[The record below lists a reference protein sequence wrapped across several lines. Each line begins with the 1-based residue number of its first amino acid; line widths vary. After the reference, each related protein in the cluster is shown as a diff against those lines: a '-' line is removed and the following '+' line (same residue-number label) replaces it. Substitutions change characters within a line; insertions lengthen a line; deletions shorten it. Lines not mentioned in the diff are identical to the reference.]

1 MIKKHTLKNGLRIMT
16 EKLNFVK
23 SVSMGIWIKV
33 GSVNETEETN
43 GMSHFIEHMLFKGTE
58 KRSASEIAEE
68 TDSIGGQL
76 NAFTSKDCTC
86 FYIRVLDEN
95 ITEAV
100 DILSDMFFNSK
111 FEELD
116 LEKEKSIVLEEIKM
130 YEDSPED
137 LVHDKI
143 SEVLFKDSSLA
154 LPILGTSSNIETY
167 NRDKIINYKN
177 KHYIPHKTVI
187 SVAGNFDEEYLLK
200 LLKEKFSM
208 WNSRES
214 TLLNFDTPYRREIKG
229 INKDLEQ
236 LHLCIANRTVSRN
249 DKLYYPLLVMNNL
262 FGGSMSSRLFQ
273 EVREHQGLVYS
284 IYSFSSNYH
293 YTGMFGI
300 YVGLAYENLEKALNT
315 ILIEMK
321 KMKDGQI
328 TEKEFKRAKQQLKSN
343 YMLGLES
350 TSNIMSSIGRRE
362 LVYNNVQTP
371 SQIVDKINNVKIED
385 IIDISKSIFNKND
398 FSAVYAGNMNK
409 YQNLQGKIENLLN

>member
-16 EKLNFVK
+16 EKLDFVK
-23 SVSMGIWIKV
+23 SVSMGIWVKV
-33 GSVNETEETN
+33 GSVNETDETN

-58 KRSASEIAEE
+58 NRSASEIAEE

-111 FEELD
+111 FHEYD
-116 LEKEKSIVLEEIKM
+116 LEKEKSVILEEIKM

-143 SEVLFKDSSLA
+143 SEILFKDSSLA
-154 LPILGTSSNIETY
+154 LPILGTSSNIVTY

-177 KHYIPHKTVI
+177 KHYTPHKTVI
-187 SVAGNFDEEYLLK
+187 SVAGNFDEENLLK
-200 LLKEKFSM
+200 LLKDKFSI
-208 WNSRES
+208 WNSKEND
-214 TLLNFDTPYRREIKG
+214 LLNYDKPYKREIKG

-249 DKLYYPLLVMNNL
+249 DELYYPLLVMSNL

-273 EVREHQGLVYS
+273 EVREQQGLVYS

-293 YTGMFGI
+293 HTGMFGI
-300 YVGLAYENLEKALNT
+300 YVGLAYENLEKALST
-315 ILIEMK
+315 ILVEMR
-321 KMKDGQI
+321 KMKDGKI

-362 LVYNNVQTP
+362 LVYNKVKTP
-371 SQIVDKINNVKIED
+371 SQIVEEINNVKIED
-385 IIDISKSIFNKND
+385 IIKISKNIFNKNE
-398 FSAVYAGNMNK
+398 FSAVYAGNINK
-409 YQNLQGKIENLLN
+409 YKDLHDKIENLLS